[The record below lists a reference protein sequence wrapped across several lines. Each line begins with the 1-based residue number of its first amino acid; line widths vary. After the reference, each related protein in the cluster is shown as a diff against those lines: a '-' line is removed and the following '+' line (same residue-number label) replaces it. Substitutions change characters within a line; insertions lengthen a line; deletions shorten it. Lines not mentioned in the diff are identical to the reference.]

1 MKHKILKSIFALI
14 LVCSIFSLNF
24 LSVGAAYQE
33 YLQAN
38 GIEVTKTK
46 YVTIVE
52 QNNIIN
58 RTMSESSLKSLKN
71 ALSKQTLTKHEQ
83 NIEIMRTLGFE
94 EKTIEGMTAESIDS
108 LFEDAVSLETQT
120 IYMKANADGTTSIVS
135 EEECLTAVEA
145 RNTAASTAAA
155 TTSDNDGWG
164 NWTSEDGYLRMTI
177 SCAYIDP
184 ASMNGQKGWYYFH
197 TWYEWLIVPNYRLTD
212 GMALA
217 VPGCSWDTLGAYD
230 AYYSSMYYNAV
241 DVNGNSAS
249 FDATPKTTQ
258 DLTVTPGTGVY
269 YEWKMP
275 EDGSNEITYIQ
286 FYAHARGQMML
297 PDQTMA
303 VTAYISY
310 VHTYAWFSLNPTL
323 NANFGWTT
331 EGIAAGIY
339 LNLELTQG
347 LASNEY
353 HYNLHFQ
360 YSPN

>member
-177 SCAYIDP
+177 SSAYIDP
-184 ASMNGQKGWYYFH
+184 ASMNGQKGWYNFH

-212 GMALA
+212 AMSIAA
-217 VPGCSWDTLGAYD
+217 PACTWDTLNAD
-230 AYYSSMYYNAV
+230 NAYYSSAYYVAR
-241 DVNGNSAS
+241 DINGNSSS
-249 FDATPKTTQ
+249 FDEPSKTTQ
-258 DLTVTPGTGVY
+258 DLTVTAEGIY
-269 YEWKMP
+269 YEWDMP
-275 EDGSNEITYIQ
+275 LNGGNTITYIQ
-286 FYAHARGQMML
+286 FYVLAR
-297 PDQTMA
+297 A
-303 VTAYISY
+303 RVTDFSSPKQVGIYIRY
-310 VHTYAWFSLNPTL
+310 VHTYPILTTNPSFQWSSTGEIGVAL
-323 NANFGWTT
+323 DF
-331 EGIAAGIY
+331 
-339 LNLELTQG
+339 NLQV
-347 LASNEY
+347 ASNDYFFNLSHEY
-353 HYNLHFQ
+353 N
-360 YSPN
+360 P

>member
-1 MKHKILKSIFALI
+1 MKYKILKSIFALI

-108 LFEDAVSLETQT
+108 LFEDAVSLETRT
-120 IYMKANADGTTSIVS
+120 IYMKANADGTTSVVS

-155 TTSDNDGWG
+155 TSSDNDGWG

-177 SCAYIDP
+177 SSVYIDP
-184 ASMNGQKGWYYFH
+184 ASMNGQKGWYNFH

-212 GMALA
+212 GMAIA
-217 VPGCSWDTLGAYD
+217 VPNCAWDTFNAPN
-230 AYYSSMYYNAV
+230 AYYSSMYYNAT
-241 DVNGNSAS
+241 DINGNSAS
-249 FDATPKTTQ
+249 FDATPKTTE
-258 DLTVTPGTGVY
+258 DLTITENVGVY
-269 YEWKMP
+269 YSWDMP

-286 FYAHARGQMML
+286 FYARARGQVAL
-297 PDQTMA
+297 PDQTNGMI
-303 VTAYISY
+303 AYISY
-310 VHTYAWFSLNPTL
+310 VHTYRWIFIEPSVEAV
-323 NANFGWTT
+323 FGWDTN
-331 EGIAAGIY
+331 GLAAGFY
-339 LNLELTQG
+339 LKLEGTLG
-347 LASNEY
+347 LRANEY